1 MTDWRIII
9 SPNFAADAR
18 KEILPCI
25 AVLMSAYSRMI
36 CDDWVLAARDVRRG
50 LRRRAA

>member
-1 MTDWRIII
+1 MMDWRVII
-9 SPNFAADAR
+9 SPNVATDAR

-25 AVLMSAYSRMI
+25 VVLMSAYGRMI